1 MSCPGEAQGEGCE
14 ATAPTGPS
22 NLSTSFRTLCTISG
36 LSGKRGEKVEGRQGR
51 KGKTHAAV
59 APLCGA
65 VATVPLMEGGALAFS
80 ASLFYP
86 NREHSLLR
94 KGVV

>member
-1 MSCPGEAQGEGCE
+1 M
-14 ATAPTGPS
+14 
-22 NLSTSFRTLCTISG
+22 
-36 LSGKRGEKVEGRQGR
+36 EGRQGR

-86 NREHSLLR
+86 SREHSLLR